1 MNYIKKFLNFLINHK
16 IIIGINYHR
25 VGIKKINDPFS
36 ELHTVN
42 FGLFK
47 FQINLLNFFFKIVS
61 LNDIRNGNITSK
73 INFFISFDD
82 VPKISTQAFNWLNK
96 KELPFVICPN
106 IKLTEEYSSISDRF
120 RFSYQKINKKEIE
133 NRLKKFLNEEQFLIL
148 KKGGLKKLYKS
159 YLIDQR
165 EFEKLFHENIFKDI
179 KGEFSKYL
187 IKSNYLS
194 WENIKEISKKNV
206 IASHGNNHYDF
217 FFLSY
222 KEIINELEISKN
234 TFEGKMNSKIN
245 TFAVPFGGYSQHL
258 GIIISETAKKTGYD
272 QVLWVGTQGVIYH
285 NNNNQIQHLFRINI
299 PNNLIKFFKSILLAI
314 KNTQLIFKE
323 DYKLAKLYEKN
334 NSDFKIVKNPL
345 MSKILAFE
353 NIIRPYRTY
362 SSDENFI
369 ENIYKKNP
377 FREELPYAYSLSR
390 DDIVNSISYI
400 LYKDYFIDKKTY
412 KIAEHSGWR
421 KINSLNT
428 TENVKLYLHI
438 SKICKAFY
446 HWKPSNFVKPG
457 LLRSEHYFKFP
468 IKEFFLKIK
477 EYKTDNFGDLEIYD
491 QCPDFIDDFLS
502 YFNEKF
508 YLTLKRSVKFY
519 KWRIDNYP
527 IGSQKYFLKKNNH
540 KIISLLVSQIHKNK
554 AMIVDL
560 IADDFN
566 ESVEMMKNF
575 INYCKENRIDNIK
588 FATSNKELIEK
599 IEKAFDYKS
608 FNTESFLF
616 IKNLVNQNLLDK
628 EVLIKSE
635 TFETYASGDV
645 LIR

>member
-1 MNYIKKFLNFLINHK
+1 MKTSLLILLL
-16 IIIGINYHR
+16 
-25 VGIKKINDPFS
+25 S
-36 ELHTVN
+36 
-42 FGLFK
+42 FGLSAEWGTSFSVRTANDDTK
-47 FQINLLNFFFKIVS
+47 PLDYELSIK
-61 LNDIRNGNITSK
+61 LNDTNGK
-73 INFFISFDD
+73 FRYLLKRD
-82 VPKISTQAFNWLNK
+82 WER
-96 KELPFVICPN
+96 ELG
-106 IKLTEEYSSISDRF
+106 EEY
-120 RFSYQKINKKEIE
+120 
-133 NRLKKFLNEEQFLIL
+133 
-148 KKGGLKKLYKS
+148 
-159 YLIDQR
+159 
-165 EFEKLFHENIFKDI
+165 
-179 KGEFSKYL
+179 
-187 IKSNYLS
+187 
-194 WENIKEISKKNV
+194 V
-206 IASHGNNHYDF
+206 
-217 FFLSY
+217 
-222 KEIINELEISKN
+222 
-234 TFEGKMNSKIN
+234 
-245 TFAVPFGGYSQHL
+245 
-258 GIIISETAKKTGYD
+258 
-272 QVLWVGTQGVIYH
+272 
-285 NNNNQIQHLFRINI
+285 
-299 PNNLIKFFKSILLAI
+299 
-314 KNTQLIFKE
+314 
-323 DYKLAKLYEKN
+323 
-334 NSDFKIVKNPL
+334 
-345 MSKILAFE
+345 
-353 NIIRPYRTY
+353 
-362 SSDENFI
+362 
-369 ENIYKKNP
+369 
-377 FREELPYAYSLSR
+377 

-575 INYCKENRIDNIK
+575 INYCKENRIDNTK